1 MTQAQDNLS
10 PLDPAQPHKPADDDE
25 KVFFEGSPM
34 LRGDFSRLA
43 ITALL
48 CAAFIAAPFL
58 WQRYAPTT
66 FRWWYYAVGFGL
78 AALVILIPLLI
89 LKATRYRITNYRID
103 YERGI
108 LSKRIDTMEL
118 WHVDDVNF
126 HQSLLDR
133 IFNVGDITVI
143 SDDQTTPK
151 LELRG
156 IPNARPLFD
165 TLKQRIIAVKR
176 QRGVIKMDSGN

>member
-1 MTQAQDNLS
+1 MTQPQDNLS
-10 PLDPAQPHKPADDDE
+10 PLDPDAPHKPGDDEE
-25 KVFFEGSPM
+25 KVFFEGSPL
-34 LRGDFSRLA
+34 LRGDFGKL
-43 ITALL
+43 ILTALL
-48 CAAFIAAPFL
+48 CAALIAAPFL
-58 WQRYAPTT
+58 WHRYAPGS
-66 FRWWYYAVGFGL
+66 FRWWYYLVGFAL
-78 AALVILIPLLI
+78 AALCIAIPLL
-89 LKATRYRITNYRID
+89 LVKATRYRITNYRID
-103 YERGI
+103 FERGI

-126 HQSLLDR
+126 RQSLLDR

-143 SDDQTTPK
+143 SDDQTTPR

-165 TLKQRIIAVKR
+165 SLKQRIISVKR

>member
-10 PLDPAQPHKPADDDE
+10 PLDPGQPHKPADDDE

-34 LRGDFSRLA
+34 LRGDFSRVAGMA
-43 ITALL
+43 IV
-48 CAAFIAAPFL
+48 CAALIAAPIL
-58 WQRYAPTT
+58 WYTFFRDT
-66 FRWWYYAVGFGL
+66 FRWWYWVVGLGL
-78 AALVILIPLLI
+78 AALCIIIPLL
-89 LKATRYRITNYRID
+89 LVKATRYRITNYRID